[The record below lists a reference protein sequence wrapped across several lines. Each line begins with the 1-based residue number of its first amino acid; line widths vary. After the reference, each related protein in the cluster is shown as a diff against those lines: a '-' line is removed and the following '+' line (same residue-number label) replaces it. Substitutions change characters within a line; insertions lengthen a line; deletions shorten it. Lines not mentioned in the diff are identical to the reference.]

1 MILRLKAHH
10 LVFVATLPSTDQ
22 SNIIQELSS
31 QLSANL
37 LAHNLVLPAGPG
49 DSTNGDSTIPWFRLP
64 WMVLEPTRRKAVYTF
79 GQHAKVNA
87 NNFNRKM
94 ILDINSKFVNPD
106 IEHSSLPL
114 LVLGKSQQ

>member
-1 MILRLKAHH
+1 
-10 LVFVATLPSTDQ
+10 
-22 SNIIQELSS
+22 
-31 QLSANL
+31 
-37 LAHNLVLPAGPG
+37 
-49 DSTNGDSTIPWFRLP
+49 
-64 WMVLEPTRRKAVYTF
+64 MVLEPTRRKAVYTF